1 MINLYKK
8 GEPDNPTNYRPPLLH
23 LSKIFEKLYKAHME
37 DYLHATKLLINRQF
51 GFSKYFTV
59 DALVYLT
66 QRVRKELIENKF
78 NTCAFRDLSKAFESI
93 NHTILLK
100 N

>member
-1 MINLYKK
+1 
-8 GEPDNPTNYRPPLLH
+8 
-23 LSKIFEKLYKAHME
+23 ME
-37 DYLHATKLLINRQF
+37 DYLHATQLLINRQF
-51 GFSKYFTV
+51 AFRKYSTV
-59 DALVYLT
+59 DASVYFT

-93 NHTILLK
+93 NHTILVK